1 MTKSKSKSK
10 RPVKSHAQSWNSNE
24 FFEYQRK
31 LEEQSR
37 NKSKRKVQNFLL
49 KHHKIKLWV
58 NRPTKSDT
66 GILWILDLEKGIAE
80 KDNETNSSSD
90 THYSERRTGLKTIE
104 EFLLMVFDNFYLR
117 LDLSEKEKGKIKFN
131 PPLIDANIEL

>member
-10 RPVKSHAQSWNSNE
+10 RPIKFHVERWDSNE

-31 LEEQSR
+31 LEEESR
-37 NKSKRKVQNFLL
+37 NEFKLKTQRFLSK
-49 KHHKIKLWV
+49 HPKIKLWV

-66 GILWILDLEKGIAE
+66 GILWVVDLKKGIAE
-80 KDNETNSSSD
+80 KENETNSSSD
-90 THYSERRTGLKTIE
+90 TPYPERRTYFKTIE
-104 EFLLMVFDNFYLR
+104 EFLSAVFDDFYLR
-117 LDLSEKEKGKIKFN
+117 LDLSEKEKGIIKFN